1 MGAMIRCLQC
11 MQEYDSQY
19 DICPYCGSE
28 KGIRQKDL
36 YYLPPG
42 TMLKGRYEVGAS
54 IGGGGFGLIYKAWD
68 HTLAKIVAIKEYY
81 PTGIVNRVPGEK
93 EVIVYSGRR
102 EREYTIGKVR
112 FLEEAR
118 TIAKYNTHDN
128 IVNIYDFFEENNTAY
143 MVMEFLDGMN
153 FREYLKNRENSRVSV
168 QEALKVLHPVLVALA
183 EVHKSNI
190 LHRDISPDN
199 IFLCRDGRVKL
210 IDFGAAR
217 LSSTDET
224 INVTVILKP
233 GYAPPEQYQSK
244 GRQGPWIDIYALG
257 ATLYRAVTGT
267 QPEESVNR
275 AVKKNEPDNL
285 IPPENLCPEISHN
298 LNNAILRAMAIQPEL
313 RFQSAEEFWD
323 AISGE
328 AEVRDVE
335 KELKRRKIRRFVSIT
350 AVSAA
355 VLAGIF
361 ICMRVMDQRKAAA
374 AILEPAE
381 ITMWVRADSEETAEE
396 KLALMEEAL
405 ESFREEYPHV
415 TVTLTCMEEPEY
427 ETKLRDAMD
436 RGNLP
441 TVFDSSC
448 LGPEEYEG
456 LWDFTDLFDF
466 IQTGDYWFFNRYEDF
481 FPGEKQLPLSFSMPV
496 VYYCTLANPEEKS
509 VEELVAE
516 GNFMVSSGGY
526 FTWYNLYGGGEPVE
540 DFRDWSGAA
549 AGKDRICDG
558 EDFLRMETACLLAD
572 SSRYEWIQR
581 NLPGIYEVGFWQEKG
596 MAGAFRDYY
605 SITEE
610 ASGEEKAAALQ
621 VLVYLLADQAQ
632 DILYVQNGKY
642 LPLNRKVY
650 DAYVEINTEFAGL
663 DAGMDRVMMAG
674 EYQAALDKWFAEIQ
688 EKTEKTG
695 P

>member
-1 MGAMIRCLQC
+1 M
-11 MQEYDSQY
+11 
-19 DICPYCGSE
+19 
-28 KGIRQKDL
+28 
-36 YYLPPG
+36 
-42 TMLKGRYEVGAS
+42 
-54 IGGGGFGLIYKAWD
+54 
-68 HTLAKIVAIKEYY
+68 
-81 PTGIVNRVPGEK
+81 
-93 EVIVYSGRR
+93 
-102 EREYTIGKVR
+102 
-112 FLEEAR
+112 
-118 TIAKYNTHDN
+118 
-128 IVNIYDFFEENNTAY
+128 
-143 MVMEFLDGMN
+143 
-153 FREYLKNRENSRVSV
+153 
-168 QEALKVLHPVLVALA
+168 
-183 EVHKSNI
+183 
-190 LHRDISPDN
+190 
-199 IFLCRDGRVKL
+199 
-210 IDFGAAR
+210 
-217 LSSTDET
+217 
-224 INVTVILKP
+224 ILKP

-244 GRQGPWIDIYALG
+244 GRQGPWIDIYAAG

-275 AVKKNEPDNL
+275 AVKKNEQDNL
-285 IPPENLCPEISHN
+285 IPPETLCPELSHN

-381 ITMWVRADSEETAEE
+381 ITMWVRADCEETAEE

-405 ESFREEYPHV
+405 ASFREEYPHV

-436 RGNLP
+436 RGNFP

-466 IQTGDYWFFNRYEDF
+466 IQPGDYWFFNRYEDF
-481 FPGEKQLPLSFSMPV
+481 FPSEKQLPLSFSMPV

-509 VEELVAE
+509 VEELVEE

-549 AGKDRICDG
+549 AGKDRICGG

-572 SSRYEWIQR
+572 SSRYGWIQQ
-581 NLPGIYEVGFWQEKG
+581 NLPGIYELGFWQEKG

-605 SITEE
+605 SIADE

-650 DAYVEINTEFAGL
+650 NAYVEINKEFAGL
-663 DAGMDRVMMAG
+663 DAGMDRIMMAG
-674 EYQAALDKWFAEIQ
+674 EYRTALDK
-688 EKTEKTG
+688 
-695 P
+695 